1 MKSGWRKGENA
12 EIAALGT
19 KDQPRSAKEVGD
31 LLKWMPDLLD
41 RIQTAQTWRDSDNHP
56 RIAAVLLKAIA
67 PLLEAVDQAFK
78 GNPADLQHLYDQIRA
93 IGSRQKRHSNDQDP
107 ILKVLFST
115 ETGIEWTAPNPHLD
129 KIKFQ
134 TKTGL
139 ADIFRIVEESG
150 FKTTKNTIR
159 NKLKLWGLKHGS
171 KLPKSLAK
179 TRNRRFLATF
189 SGSVAR

>member
-31 LLKWMPDLLD
+31 LLKWMPELLD
-41 RIQTAQTWRDSDNHP
+41 RIQTAQTWGDSDNHP
-56 RIAAVLLKAIA
+56 RTAAVLLKAIA

-78 GNPADLQHLYDQIRA
+78 GNPADLQHLYDQIIA
-93 IGSRQKRHSNDQDP
+93 IGSRQKRLSNDQDP
-107 ILKVLFST
+107 ILKVLLST

-129 KIKFQ
+129 KIKLQ
-134 TKTGL
+134 TKTSL
-139 ADIFRIVEESG
+139 AEIKKTVFQSG
-150 FKTTKNTIR
+150 FDISKQNLGR
-159 NKLKLWGLKHGS
+159 KLKLWGLQHGS

-179 TRNRRFLATF
+179 ARNRRR
-189 SGSVAR
+189 S